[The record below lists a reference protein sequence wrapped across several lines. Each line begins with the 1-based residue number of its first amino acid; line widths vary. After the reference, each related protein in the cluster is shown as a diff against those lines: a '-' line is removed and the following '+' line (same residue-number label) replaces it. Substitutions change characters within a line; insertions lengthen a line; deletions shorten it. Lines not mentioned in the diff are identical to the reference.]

1 MEGLF
6 IFDQQRTFTA
16 NKGNPMANKKEEWVN
31 PRIIEFN
38 LSKWDHE
45 KHIHYISYYN
55 GLYIGCSI
63 KPGTDVTYMEIANV
77 ILSMELTPRMYSS
90 NLSRMTVTVKD
101 KPVRFIISP
110 RRVEVSYGLAR

>member
-1 MEGLF
+1 MS
-6 IFDQQRTFTA
+6 
-16 NKGNPMANKKEEWVN
+16 NKKEEWVN

-45 KHIHYISYYN
+45 KYIHYISYYN

-63 KPGTDVTYMEIANV
+63 KPGTDVTDMEIANV

-90 NLSRMTVTVKD
+90 NVSRLTVTVKE
-101 KPVRFIISP
+101 KQVRFIVSP